1 MRCAL
6 NLLYLLPG
14 EVGGSETYAAGLLGG
29 LAAAAPDDEFVVF
42 VNREAAGWPLPPTG
56 RIERVVCPVEASS
69 RLARYRFEQLSLPGL
84 LQRHAVDLV
93 HSLGYVAP
101 LRPRVPSV
109 VSVLDLNFRALR
121 KAMPWSR
128 RLALEFF
135 VGGSARRADHVL
147 TISEFGRREVLSA
160 YHVRPARVTAVLL
173 AGGDGRPRAA
183 APSPL
188 SPGYVVA
195 FSSPFPHKNISG
207 LAAAMRLA
215 REREGLAQ
223 RLVVVGHRPPAAPA
237 EPWIEYTGYLDSG
250 LRDAVVAGA
259 DLLAFPS
266 LYEGF
271 GLPVLEAM
279 ALGVPVASSNAASLP
294 EVGGEAAVYFDP
306 NSTEDMASV
315 IAALAADPERRRRL
329 REAGWRNLA
338 RFSWRRT
345 AEQTLAV
352 YRSVLQRRAGA

>member
-1 MRCAL
+1 MRWAL

-14 EVGGSETYAAGLLGG
+14 EVGGTETYAAGLLDG
-29 LAAAAPDDEFVVF
+29 LAAAAPEDEFVVF
-42 VNREAAGWPLPPTG
+42 VNSEASGWPLPPAG
-56 RIERVVCPVEASS
+56 RFERVVCPVRASS
-69 RLARYRFEQLSLPGL
+69 RLARYRFEQLRLPGL
-84 LQRHAVDLV
+84 LRRHSVQLV

-101 LRPRVPSV
+101 LLPGVPSV

-121 KAMPWSR
+121 DAMPWAR
-128 RLALEFF
+128 RMALELF
-135 VGGSARRADHVL
+135 VGGSARRADHVI

-160 YHVRPARVTAVLL
+160 YRVDPNRVTAVLL
-173 AGGDGRPRAA
+173 AGGDGRPRSA
-183 APSPL
+183 APSPVN
-188 SPGYVVA
+188 PGYVVA
-195 FSSPFPHKNISG
+195 FSSPFPHKNISR
-207 LAAAMRLA
+207 LAAAMRIA
-215 REREGLAQ
+215 RERQGVTQ
-223 RLVVVGHRPPAAPA
+223 RLVVVGHRPPEAPA
-237 EPWIEYTGYLDSG
+237 EPWIEYTGYLDSS

-279 ALGVPVASSNAASLP
+279 ALGVPVASSSAASLP
-294 EVGGEAAVYFDP
+294 EVGGDAAVYFDP
-306 NSTEDMASV
+306 TSAEDMASV
-315 IAALAADPERRRRL
+315 IASLAADPERRLRL

-352 YRSVLQRRAGA
+352 YRSVLQRRALA